1 MNHLRKAKMNSDV
14 AWLVLEY
21 PELAERL
28 DPEYRVELF
37 KFYSVG
43 IDSEP
48 MNKTEEM
55 AALYL
60 LAKKFK
66 VTQPMKPIAEI
77 LQISNTTASRRIS
90 MARDNGLVLK
100 ITKQLEHDLTNGEDN
115 EAE

>member
-14 AWLVLEY
+14 ARLVLEY

-66 VTQPMKPIAEI
+66 VTQPMKPISEI

-90 MARDNGLVLK
+90 MARDNGLVPK
-100 ITKQLEHDLTNGEDN
+100 ITKQLEHDFANGEDN
-115 EAE
+115 ETK